1 VNPVQ
6 KNSDGWD
13 RCEAAKWLTMRRW
26 LEEHP
31 GDEFASR
38 VREQLDTEPVRYAA
52 YTRDGLG
59 WGVFAL
65 MPR

>member
-1 VNPVQ
+1 
-6 KNSDGWD
+6 
-13 RCEAAKWLTMRRW
+13 MRRW

-38 VREQLDTEPVRYAA
+38 VREQLDTEPVRYAT
-52 YTRDGLG
+52 YTRDYLG